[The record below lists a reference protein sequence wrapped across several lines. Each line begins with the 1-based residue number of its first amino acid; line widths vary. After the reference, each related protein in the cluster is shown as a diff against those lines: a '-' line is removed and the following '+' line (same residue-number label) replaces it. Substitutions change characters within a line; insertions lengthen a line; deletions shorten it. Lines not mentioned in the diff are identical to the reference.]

1 MADTATKRSDTR
13 RRWLSS
19 ALLTILLTLGL
30 IVTSVA
36 ITISSVEVR
45 ENVFTT
51 GTVKLNLNGSAD
63 AEDGKGA
70 PVITEDD
77 KFLFEPGMTVNKT
90 FFLENRGADCW
101 YKLYFNNVSG
111 DLASVL
117 DITIKDGD
125 KLLCSGKMK
134 DLTFTNAPI
143 AGELRAGSRLDLTIS
158 FYFPKDAG
166 NTAQNGTLQFDL
178 CADATQFAHNGE
190 DDKPPVFENE

>member
-1 MADTATKRSDTR
+1 MTDTSAKRTDTR

-19 ALLTILLTLGL
+19 ALLTVLLVLGL
-30 IVTSVA
+30 IVTTLA
-36 ITISSVEVR
+36 ISTKISVER
-45 ENVFTT
+45 NFTT

-70 PVITEDD
+70 PVITEND

-178 CADATQFAHNGE
+178 CADATQSAHNRE
-190 DDKPPVFENE
+190 DGKPPVFENK